1 MLIYDR
7 DPAYTLFEVPDVRAA
22 SPPAEVAPHVR
33 PLRTV
38 LTWVEDYLCRPHPQL
53 GRTGNVCP
61 YARTALDRGSLYLTV
76 TPGVPDEAQ
85 VRDRLRVYRD
95 WFLELT
101 TQAGRSRTFH
111 TIVMVFPDLPRPVA
125 ARIIDRI
132 QAALKTEYV
141 SHGLM
146 IGEFHDGP
154 PDKPGLWNPEFRP
167 LHGPLP
173 MLAIRHM
180 VPSDLLFLESDD
192 EHLRVYLDLF
202 ADQVPPHL
210 RDRIAAQQDGPRS

>member
-1 MLIYDR
+1 MLTYARDR
-7 DPAYTLFEVPDVRAA
+7 AFTLIEVADVRAA
-22 SPPAEVAPHVR
+22 SPPAEVMSHIGS
-33 PLRTV
+33 LRTV

-61 YARTALDRGSLYLTV
+61 YTRTALDRGSLYLTV
-76 TPGVPDEAQ
+76 TPGVPEEAQ
-85 VRDRLRVYRD
+85 VQDRLRGYRD

-101 TQAGRSRTFH
+101 AEAGRSRTFH
-111 TIVMVFPDLPRPVA
+111 TIVMVFPDLPRPLA
-125 ARIIDRI
+125 APTIDRI
-132 QAALKTEYV
+132 QAGLKTEYV
-141 SHGLM
+141 SRGLM

-180 VPSDLLFLESDD
+180 VSSDVLFLESDQD
-192 EHLRVYLDLF
+192 HLRVYLDLF

-210 RDRIAAQQDGPRS
+210 RGRGAAQLDGPRS